1 MRKHNKRRLNKAR
14 SIIVLEM
21 LLNCKGGPM
30 HDKRDE
36 RGGARNEQRELLN
49 EVDGVSG
56 AHDVVHCST

>member
-1 MRKHNKRRLNKAR
+1 
-14 SIIVLEM
+14 
-21 LLNCKGGPM
+21 M

>member
-1 MRKHNKRRLNKAR
+1 
-14 SIIVLEM
+14 
-21 LLNCKGGPM
+21 M

-56 AHDVVHCST
+56 APMWYTVQHEDGNRRS